1 MRSLVEEWKQWEL
14 VCKAKAFNIPVIALQ
29 EHRIKKTPTIM
40 RDGYKFLLAS
50 PPPKSRTLLGLGFL
64 LSPWAQRCYIEHN
77 IFSDRIMSISFTGHV
92 CTHVVTC
99 HSPTNVSTDLD
110 VEQFY
115 DELSTCVQSFPPHDI
130 VVIAGDLNAHLGKDT
145 CNSNAYYVSTN
156 RNGQHLL
163 DFAQENAFTIGG
175 LKFNKKSS
183 KKVTWTAPNG
193 QLHQNDH
200 ILIRSKWQNSL
211 KNCESYIKPSVQSDH
226 RIVTATIK
234 LSLRANINQP
244 KVIKYDWEKLKSD
257 PPTTADFQLQ
267 LQNRFHA
274 LMTLENQESEELE
287 LHNQHVYT
295 NMIGAIND
303 TAERILPKRKKS
315 SLNAQILSNP
325 EYIAAVKARDAAL
338 KMSHIRKTRAATKD
352 LREATLKVREVE
364 TGIQEAFVN
373 NAIDKIDQLF
383 LPKPANNTGY
393 AAWQTKS
400 NSSGIAWKLINN
412 LTNRKPKS
420 MSPLPGYKNKADR
433 AKAWTDHYSKLLYN
447 PADNIR
453 MGGITVADPELSI
466 STSPFSAD
474 ELVTALKQ
482 TNDTYGHDGIPS
494 LLYKCVD
501 LNNIL
506 LPLFNN
512 MLATGKA
519 PEELLVTAILPIPKG
534 VKKFCPEN
542 SRGISILPVATKIY
556 NRLLLNRIRSHIEP
570 RLRYNQNGFR
580 PGRGTR
586 EHILALRRIIEEAIN
601 FQLPCVISFI
611 DFSKAFD
618 CIFRSHL
625 PGILA
630 SYGFPTTI
638 IKAIMSLYMN
648 TKAKVMTPE
657 GTTLEFLT
665 NLGILQGD
673 VLAPLIFIIVL
684 DFILRLAIGPRDGF
698 KVGTSRIA
706 DFDFADDIA
715 TVTDSITENSRL
727 CQSISDIA
735 ARYGLLINIDK
746 TKYMFYNIP
755 RPVNSD
761 ERIFVNGKPLE
772 EVNDFK
778 YLGSY
783 IASTSRDIYVRK
795 GLAWKALQSL
805 DAFWKSDM
813 SRKIKTKIF
822 RTAVEPVLLY
832 GAETWTLK
840 KADSRALD
848 GVYTR
853 MLRRVFNI
861 SWKSHTPNSVLY
873 GNIPPVTDTIKSRR
887 LRFAGHVHRLQD
899 QPAQQLLFWQP
910 SYNGHRYQG
919 RPHKTFPDVLQEDTG
934 LDPVQLRVLM
944 SDRDKWREAVSRNS
958 FQSTNGS
965 T

>member
-1 MRSLVEEWKQWEL
+1 M
-14 VCKAKAFNIPVIALQ
+14 
-29 EHRIKKTPTIM
+29 
-40 RDGYKFLLAS
+40 
-50 PPPKSRTLLGLGFL
+50 
-64 LSPWAQRCYIEHN
+64 
-77 IFSDRIMSISFTGHV
+77 
-92 CTHVVTC
+92 
-99 HSPTNVSTDLD
+99 
-110 VEQFY
+110 
-115 DELSTCVQSFPPHDI
+115 
-130 VVIAGDLNAHLGKDT
+130 
-145 CNSNAYYVSTN
+145 
-156 RNGQHLL
+156 
-163 DFAQENAFTIGG
+163 DFAQENGFTIGG
-175 LKFNKKSS
+175 LKFNKKTS

-211 KNCESYIKPSVQSDH
+211 KNCESYVNPSVQSDH

-234 LSLRANINQP
+234 LSLRANIKRP

-257 PPTTADFQLQ
+257 PQIKEEFQIQ
-267 LQNRFHA
+267 VENRFEA
-274 LMTLENQESEELE
+274 LASLEVDNTDDIE
-287 LHNQHVYT
+287 LHYQHIYT
-295 NMIGAIND
+295 NMISAIND
-303 TAERILPKRKKS
+303 TAEKTLPKRKKS

-325 EYIAAVKARDAAL
+325 DYIAAVKARDTAL
-338 KMSHIRKTRAATKD
+338 KLSHIRKTRAATKD
-352 LREATLKVREVE
+352 LRTATLKVREVE

-373 NAIDKIDQLF
+373 NAIDKIDQQF
-383 LPKPANNTGY
+383 LQKPANNTTGF

-400 NSSGIAWKLINN
+400 NSSGIAWKLIND

-420 MSPLPGYKNKADR
+420 VSPLPGYKNKTER
-433 AKAWTDHYSKLLYN
+433 AEAWTNHYSKLLYN
-447 PADNIR
+447 PTDNIR
-453 MGGITVADPELSI
+453 MDDITVAEPELPI
-466 STSPFSAD
+466 STSPFTIE
-474 ELVTALKQ
+474 ELETALKQ
-482 TNDTYGHDGIPS
+482 TKDTYGHDGIPS
-494 LLYKCVD
+494 LLYKSVD
-501 LNNIL
+501 LNDIL

-512 MLATGKA
+512 MLDTGKA

-534 VKKFCPEN
+534 SKKFCPEN

-586 EHILALRRIIEEAIN
+586 EQILALRRIIEEAIN

-625 PGILA
+625 PDILA
-630 SYGFPTTI
+630 SYGFPITI

-648 TKAKVMTPE
+648 TKAKIMTPE
-657 GTTLEFLT
+657 GTTLVFLT

-684 DFILRLAIGPRDGF
+684 DFILKLAIRPQDGI
-698 KVGTSRIA
+698 KVGNTNIA

-715 TVTDSITENSRL
+715 TVTDSFTKNSRL

-735 ARYGLLINIDK
+735 AHYGLLINIDK

-755 RPVNSD
+755 RPVNAD
-761 ERIFVNGKPLE
+761 ERVFVNAKPLE

-783 IASTSRDIYVRK
+783 IASTSKDINVRK

-805 DAFWKSDM
+805 EIFWKSNM

-840 KADSRALD
+840 KADVRALD

-853 MLRRVFNI
+853 MLRRVFGI
-861 SWKSHTPNSVLY
+861 SWKSHTPNTVLY
-873 GNIPPVTDTIKSRR
+873 GNIPPVTDTIKTRR
-887 LRFAGHVHRLQD
+887 LRFAGHIHRLQD
-899 QPAQQLLFWQP
+899 QPVQQLLFWQP
-910 SYNGHRYQG
+910 SYGRRYQG
-919 RPHKTFPDVLQEDTG
+919 RPHKTFPDVLYEDTG
-934 LDPVQLRVLM
+934 LDQSRLCLLM
-944 SDRDKWREAVSRNS
+944 ENRDEWREAVSRNS
-958 FQSTNGS
+958 FQSSDGS
-965 T
+965 P

>member
-1 MRSLVEEWKQWEL
+1 MCLK
-14 VCKAKAFNIPVIALQ
+14 
-29 EHRIKKTPTIM
+29 
-40 RDGYKFLLAS
+40 
-50 PPPKSRTLLGLGFL
+50 
-64 LSPWAQRCYIEHN
+64 
-77 IFSDRIMSISFTGHV
+77 
-92 CTHVVTC
+92 
-99 HSPTNVSTDLD
+99 SPTNVCTDLE

-115 DELSTCVQSFPPHDI
+115 DDLATCVQSFPPHDI

-145 CNSNAYYVSTN
+145 CNTNAYYGSTN

-163 DFAQENAFTIGG
+163 DFAQENSLTIGG
-175 LKFNKKSS
+175 LKFNKKAS

-211 KNCESYIKPSVQSDH
+211 RNCESYINPSVQSDH
-226 RIVTATIK
+226 RIVTASIK
-234 LSLRANINQP
+234 LSVRANINRP
-244 KVIKYDWEKLKSD
+244 KVIKYDWEKLKTD
-257 PPTTADFQLQ
+257 PQILPVFQLE
-267 LQNRFHA
+267 LQNRFSA
-274 LMTLENQESEELE
+274 LMELE
-287 LHNQHVYT
+287 QEPDNLVVHNQHVYT
-295 NMIGAIND
+295 NMIRAIND
-303 TAERILPKRKKS
+303 TAEKILPKRKKS
-315 SLNAQILSNP
+315 CLNAQITSNP
-325 EYIAAVKARDAAL
+325 EYIAAVKVRDAAL
-338 KMSHIRKTRAATKD
+338 KQSHLRKTRAATKD

-364 TGIQEAFVN
+364 TAIQEAFVN
-373 NAIDKIDQLF
+373 DAIDEIDQLF
-383 LPKPANNTGY
+383 LPKSTNNTGF

-420 MSPLPGYKNKADR
+420 TSPLPGYRNKADR

-447 PADNIR
+447 LADTIR
-453 MGGITVADPELSI
+453 MGSITVSKPELPI
-466 STSPFSAD
+466 LTSPFSKD
-474 ELVTALKQ
+474 ELAAALKQ
-482 TNDTYGHDGIPS
+482 TKDTYGHDGIPS

-501 LNNIL
+501 LDLTL
-506 LPLFNN
+506 LSLFNN

-570 RLRYNQNGFR
+570 CLRYNQNGFR

-586 EHILALRRIIEEAIN
+586 EQILALRRIIEEAVN

-618 CIFRSHL
+618 SIFRSHL
-625 PGILA
+625 PEILA
-630 SYGFPTTI
+630 SYGFPLTI
-638 IKAIMSLYMN
+638 IRAIMSLYIN
-648 TKAKVMTPE
+648 TKAKILTPE

-684 DFILRLAIGPRDGF
+684 DFILRLAIGPGDGF
-698 KVGTSRIA
+698 QVGNTNIA
-706 DFDFADDIA
+706 DLDFADDIA
-715 TVTDSITENSRL
+715 AITNTIAENSRL

-735 ARYGLLINIDK
+735 GRYGLLINIDK
-746 TKYMFYNIP
+746 TKYMFYNIT

-761 ERIFVNGKPLE
+761 DRVFVNGTPLE
-772 EVNDFK
+772 EVGDFK

-783 IASTSRDIYVRK
+783 IASTSRDIHVRK
-795 GLAWKALQSL
+795 GLAWKALMSL
-805 DAFWKSDM
+805 DVFWKSDM

-840 KADSRALD
+840 KADIRALD

-853 MLRRVFNI
+853 MLRRVFGI
-861 SWKSHTPNSVLY
+861 SWKSHTPNAILY
-873 GNIPPVTDTIKSRR
+873 GNIPPVTDTIKTRR
-887 LRFAGHVHRLQD
+887 LRFAGHVYRLED
-899 QPAQQLLFWQP
+899 QPAQKLLFWQP
-910 SYNGHRYQG
+910 SYGRRYQG

-934 LDPVQLRVLM
+934 
-944 SDRDKWREAVSRNS
+944 SDWI
-958 FQSTNGS
+958 Q
-965 T
+965 